1 MIEAVWDQ
9 GFKRS
14 YRKRIH
20 KHLHLKRQFREKMAL
35 FLEEPF
41 DSHLRTHKLSGKL
54 KGTWAFSINDDY
66 RVLFEFID
74 KDKGLL
80 IDFGTH
86 DEVY

>member
-20 KHLHLKRQFREKMAL
+20 KHSHLKRQFREKMAL
-35 FLEEPF
+35 FLEDPF
-41 DSHLRTHKLSGKL
+41 DSQLRTHKLSGKL

-66 RVLFEFID
+66 RILFEFID
-74 KDKGLL
+74 KNKVLL

>member
-1 MIEAVWDQ
+1 MIEAVWDE

-14 YRKRIH
+14 YRKRIR
-20 KHLHLKRQFREKMAL
+20 KHGHLERLFREKMAL

-41 DSHLRTHKLSGKL
+41 EPQLRTHKLSGKL

-74 KDKGLL
+74 KHKVLL

-86 DEVY
+86 DDVY

>member
-1 MIEAVWDQ
+1 MIEAAWDQ

-20 KHLHLKRQFREKMAL
+20 KHPHLKRQFRDKMAQ
-35 FLEEPF
+35 FLEDPF

-54 KGTWAFSINDDY
+54 KGTWAFSINEEY

-74 KDKGLL
+74 KYKVLL

>member
-14 YRKRIH
+14 YRKRIQRSKYLE
-20 KHLHLKRQFREKMAL
+20 KHFWEKMEI
-35 FLEEPF
+35 FLDNPF
-41 DSHLRTHKLSGKL
+41 ASQLKTHKLSGKL
-54 KGTWAFSINDDY
+54 KGVWAFSINDDY
-66 RVLFEFID
+66 RVIFDFISQD
-74 KDKGLL
+74 KVLL

>member
-1 MIEAVWDQ
+1 MIEAVWDR

-20 KHLHLKRQFREKMAL
+20 RHSHLKRQFRERMKL

-41 DSHLRTHKLSGKL
+41 DPQLRTHKLSGKL
-54 KGTWAFSINDDY
+54 KGTWGFSINDDY
-66 RVLFEFID
+66 RVLFEFLD
-74 KDKGLL
+74 KDKVML

>member
-20 KHLHLKRQFREKMAL
+20 RHPHLKRQFCEKMRM
-35 FLEEPF
+35 FLQEPF
-41 DSHLRTHKLSGKL
+41 DSQLRTHKLSGKL
-54 KGTWAFSINDDY
+54 KGIWAFSINDEY
-66 RVLFEFID
+66 RVIFEFIN
-74 KDKGLL
+74 KQKALL

>member
-1 MIEAVWDQ
+1 MIEVVWDQ

-14 YRKRIH
+14 YRKRISRAP
-20 KHLHLKRQFREKMAL
+20 HLKKQFWEKMEL
-35 FLEEPF
+35 FLDDPF
-41 DSHLRTHKLSGKL
+41 SPMLRTHKLSGNL

-66 RVLFEFID
+66 RIIFEFLTRNKI
-74 KDKGLL
+74 LL

>member
-20 KHLHLKRQFREKMAL
+20 KHAHLKRQFREKMAL
-35 FLEEPF
+35 FLKEPF
-41 DSHLRTHKLSGKL
+41 DSQLRTHKLSGKL

-74 KDKGLL
+74 DDKALL

-86 DEVY
+86 DDVY

>member
-20 KHLHLKRQFREKMAL
+20 RHPQLKRQFREKMEM

-41 DSHLRTHKLSGKL
+41 DSQLRTHKLSGKL
-54 KGTWAFSINDDY
+54 KGTWAFSINDEY
-66 RVLFEFID
+66 RVIFEFINTH
-74 KDKGLL
+74 KVLL

>member
-20 KHLHLKRQFREKMAL
+20 KHAHLKRQFREKMAL
-35 FLEEPF
+35 FLKEPF
-41 DSHLRTHKLSGKL
+41 DSQLRTHKLSGKL
-54 KGTWAFSINDDY
+54 KGTWTFSINDDY

-74 KDKGLL
+74 DDKVLL

-86 DEVY
+86 DDVY

>member
-1 MIEAVWDQ
+1 MIEPVWDK

-14 YRKRIH
+14 YRKRI
-20 KHLHLKRQFREKMAL
+20 KRYPYIKKQFWESMEL
-35 FLEEPF
+35 FLKDPF
-41 DSHLRTHKLSGKL
+41 SPRLKTHKLSGKL

-66 RVLFEFID
+66 RVVFEYITSE
-74 KDKGLL
+74 KVLL